1 MISFQMDRAL
11 AQRLDASDI
20 VQDVMVEAS
29 RRLSAYLK
37 DPVMP
42 FHLWLRQLA
51 RDHIIAAHRKHRVAA
66 KRSVDRERR
75 LNAPAFSDSSSVEL
89 AAQIAADGL
98 TPAAAAMRRE
108 LAQRF
113 LAALDELPSAD
124 REVVVMRHFEQ
135 LSNQE
140 VARGL
145 GLSEPA
151 AGMRYLRAIRKLRG
165 ILGDDE
171 SHDG

>member
-124 REVVVMRHFEQ
+124 HEVVVMRHFEQ